1 MVRNR
6 MLESVESLPVDT
18 EKVSAYFR
26 QIEDLTEEVNA
37 LATRKMI
44 LESRAYSLPSP
55 SANMNARVQVS
66 LRDSGLHESYV
77 DAKEDLNAELQAR
90 SNELESLKRQ
100 AERIIRDHFHGKERM
115 VLILH
120 YIDGETWKATA
131 QACNYSERHIY
142 RLGKEMLS
150 RITLPDDAIWV

>member
-6 MLESVESLPVDT
+6 MLESVESRPVDT

-55 SANMNARVQVS
+55 SAN
-66 LRDSGLHESYV
+66 
-77 DAKEDLNAELQAR
+77 
-90 SNELESLKRQ
+90 
-100 AERIIRDHFHGKERM
+100 I
-115 VLILH
+115 
-120 YIDGETWKATA
+120 
-131 QACNYSERHIY
+131 
-142 RLGKEMLS
+142 
-150 RITLPDDAIWV
+150 